1 MGWLDR
7 WFNRDNRSV
16 PDYWSNY
23 QKSFQHKPAGNTPIE
38 ELRFVV
44 LDTETTGFDR
54 DKAIL
59 SIGAVAITKGQIDL
73 SDSFEAI
80 VKQASNSKAE
90 AISIHGIMPEMSLS
104 GLPSAE
110 VLACF
115 IGYLSDAIIVAHN
128 AQYDVNMINSMISSE
143 FPGKLRNKVL
153 DTADLAIRV
162 ERYGE
167 DPNTIKRSEYT
178 LDQLCERYN
187 IDVEDRH
194 TAAGD
199 AFITARL
206 LLLLLAK
213 ARKRGIRTFRDLK
226 LN

>member
-1 MGWLDR
+1 MAWLER
-7 WFNRDNRSV
+7 WFKRDKRSV

-38 ELRFVV
+38 ELRFVI

-54 DKAIL
+54 DKAVL

-80 VKQASNSKAE
+80 VKQASNSNAE

-110 VLACF
+110 VLECF

-128 AQYDVNMINSMISSE
+128 AQYDVRMINSMISNE
-143 FPGKLRNKVL
+143 FPGKLKNKVL

-187 IDVEDRH
+187 IDVDDRH

-213 ARKRGIRTFRDLK
+213 ARKRGIRTFRDLN
-226 LN
+226 LS